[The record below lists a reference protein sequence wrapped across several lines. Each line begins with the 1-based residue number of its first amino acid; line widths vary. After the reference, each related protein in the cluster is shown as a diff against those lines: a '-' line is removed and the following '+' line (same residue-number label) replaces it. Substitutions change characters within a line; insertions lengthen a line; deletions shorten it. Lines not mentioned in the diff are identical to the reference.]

1 VIVPHTFAT
10 LLARVVEL
18 FRDPAAK
25 DEQKTQFRAL
35 HALLKSSGVT
45 VAARSGVLRVN
56 GEAVQGAA
64 LEPLL
69 RRMELHG
76 VDEISVAQNPPPVQ
90 LFELVKALAE
100 VPAADDLPS
109 RLRAVGADRI
119 AVRTVVAPAP
129 RAAAPGPEAPAAARL
144 DLGADGIVHG
154 ESLSELPP
162 LAADVSAPEPEPV
175 EVTAIPA
182 SDAQGEAVTDA
193 MAQLERNPRAPN
205 LADLLHAV
213 GLEIEAAMR
222 NRRPERAMRLI
233 AAVARCEQL
242 VPDGSQRRQYAI
254 ALKRVL
260 TKSVLEALSQ
270 LVTVSGHREDA
281 IVALQRAGAAGV
293 EVLLD
298 LLVAAPTVQE
308 RQAIFGALAEM
319 KESTDPLVHML
330 EHTEWFVVR
339 NVAELVGEL
348 ELEEAVPAL
357 AKQLGH
363 KDERVRKAVALALSK
378 IGSGAA
384 AEPLRRALRDK
395 SPAVRMQAALGVGGR
410 KSTPLAMP
418 LVVAMENEED
428 PEVERELILA
438 LGRIGSADA
447 VQALIKFAQ
456 PAGRLFGRKPAA
468 LRIAAVEAL
477 RVAATPAA
485 VGMLQGLAEDSD
497 KDVRLAAQEALK
509 DLKR

>member
-1 VIVPHTFAT
+1 MIVPHTFAT
-10 LLARVVEL
+10 FLARVVEL

-35 HALLKSSGVT
+35 HALLKAGGVT
-45 VAARSGVLRVN
+45 VTTGGGVLRVN
-56 GEAVQGAA
+56 GETVQGAA

-69 RRMELHG
+69 RRLELHG
-76 VDEISVAQNPPPVQ
+76 VDEINVGQNPPPTQ
-90 LFELVKALAE
+90 LFELVKALADA
-100 VPAADDLPS
+100 PGADDLPS
-109 RLRAVGADRI
+109 RLRAAGADRI
-119 AVRTVVAPAP
+119 AVRT
-129 RAAAPGPEAPAAARL
+129 AAPQAPTSGGPRL

-154 ESLSELPP
+154 ESMSDLPP
-162 LAADVSAPEPEPV
+162 PPVSTQA
-175 EVTAIPA
+175 
-182 SDAQGEAVTDA
+182 EAVTAPEVPEPAAEAEAPVDPIG
-193 MAQLERNPRAPN
+193 QLERNPRVAN
-205 LADLLHAV
+205 ASELLHAI

-222 NRRPERAMRLI
+222 SRRPERAMRLI
-233 AAVARCEQL
+233 AGVARCEQL

-260 TKSVLEALSQ
+260 TKPVLEALSQ
-270 LVTVSGHREDA
+270 LVTMSGYREDA

-308 RQAIFGALAEM
+308 RQAIFGALADM
-319 KESTDPLVHML
+319 KEGTDPLVHML
-330 EHTEWFVVR
+330 SHNQWFVVR
-339 NVAELVGEL
+339 NVAELVGEM

-357 AKQLGH
+357 AKQLDH
-363 KDERVRKAVALALSK
+363 EDERVRKAVALALAK

-395 SPAVRMQAALGVGGR
+395 SAAVRMQAALGVGGR

-418 LVVAMENEED
+418 LVVAMEEEED
-428 PEVERELILA
+428 ADVERELILA
-438 LGRIGSADA
+438 LGRIGSSDA
-447 VQALIKFAQ
+447 VQALLKFAQ
-456 PAGRLFGRKPAA
+456 PSGRLFGRKPTA
-468 LRIAAVEAL
+468 LRVAAVEAL
-477 RVAATPAA
+477 RVAATAAA

-497 KDVRLAAQEALK
+497 KEVRSAAQEALK